1 MQLRNCPIC
10 GKIFVYNMK
19 KMCPDCAKKDEDDF
33 EKVRDY
39 LYENPGATIEE
50 VSEQTEVDTKKILEF
65 LKEGRLMLKN
75 ENPNLLRCEICDCPI
90 LTGKYCEK
98 CAKDM
103 KKQLNNVRGDLS
115 SRSKIGGQIHLSKYR
130 REK

>member
-1 MQLRNCPIC
+1 
-10 GKIFVYNMK
+10 
-19 KMCPDCAKKDEDDF
+19 MCPDCAKKEEDDF

-39 LYENPGATIEE
+39 LYKNPGATIEE
-50 VSEQTEVDTKKILEF
+50 VSEQTEVDTKKVLEF

-75 ENPNLLRCEICDCPI
+75 ENPNLLRCEICDSPI

-98 CAKDM
+98 CSRDM
-103 KKQLNNVRGDLS
+103 KKQLNNAKGDLS